1 MTNSTSRMYADVG
14 RVIESGLVH
23 SATELCTSHCD
34 LSADTL
40 QLRLGGSAGIAV
52 LGDPRGEV
60 GHVFQMDRLSKP
72 LRVSGTT
79 TLPGYRPLLYIDPE
93 AIQRDFADAVFRGE
107 YAVESVASI
116 EEVDDRVEVAVIV
129 INLSEAADPNPAW
142 EKLTRRWPSA
152 PVVVV
157 LSSEAA
163 VERDRE
169 ALWVLGPA
177 SIVVNPLAPGALR
190 NAVAAALS

>member
-1 MTNSTSRMYADVG
+1 
-14 RVIESGLVH
+14 
-23 SATELCTSHCD
+23 
-34 LSADTL
+34 
-40 QLRLGGSAGIAV
+40 
-52 LGDPRGEV
+52 
-60 GHVFQMDRLSKP
+60 MDRLSKP
-72 LRVSGTT
+72 VRMSGMT
-79 TLPGYRPLLYIDPE
+79 TLPGYRPLLYVDPE
-93 AIQRDFADAVFRGE
+93 ATQRDFADAVFRGE

-129 INLSEAADPNPAW
+129 INLSDAADPNPAW
-142 EKLTRRWPSA
+142 EKLTHRWPSA

-163 VERDRE
+163 VGLDRE